1 MIAWLFSLPARFRA
15 NRRVV
20 LLTLALAVAA
30 AFYVQWQAAE
40 IQSQRAAADR
50 ASLIG
55 AADAICAALGSE
67 FRPEGEL
74 RTGWGVACKAEA
86 LRLGRMEGDLAA
98 GSLQVALDAM
108 ERQHGKEQ
116 ADAAL
121 AAALSQRTAEAVE
134 KMEAANAAVEGD
146 RVGPGWAA
154 AVNELGGLRR

>member
-1 MIAWLFSLPARFRA
+1 MIAWLLSLPALFRA
-15 NRRVV
+15 NRRIV

-40 IQSQRAAADR
+40 IQRQRAAADR

-55 AADAICAALGSE
+55 AADAICAALGAE
-67 FRPEGEL
+67 FRPEGQL
-74 RTGWGVACKAEA
+74 RTGWGVACLDEA
-86 LRLGRMEGDLAA
+86 RRLGRMEGDLAA
-98 GSLQVALDAM
+98 GSLEVALEAM

>member
-1 MIAWLFSLPARFRA
+1 MTWLLSLLGLWKAHRKAFT
-15 NRRVV
+15 
-20 LLTLALAVAA
+20 LLLALAVGA

-40 IQSQRAAADR
+40 IQRQRAAADR

-98 GSLQVALDAM
+98 GSLSVALEAM

>member
-1 MIAWLFSLPARFRA
+1 MTWLLSLLGFAKAHRKAFT
-15 NRRVV
+15 
-20 LLTLALAVAA
+20 LLLALAVAA

-40 IQSQRAAADR
+40 IQRQRAAADR

-55 AADAICAALGSE
+55 AAEAICAAMGAE

-74 RTGWGVACKAEA
+74 RTGWGTACLAEA
-86 LRLGRMEGDLAA
+86 RRLGRMEGDLAA
-98 GSLQVALDAM
+98 GSLETALAAM

-121 AAALSQRTAEAVE
+121 AAALSQRTAAAVE
-134 KMEAANAAVEGD
+134 RMEAANAAVEGD

-154 AVNELGGLRR
+154 AVNDLGGLRR